1 MDEDAATIDPANV
14 PSGFRAGFV
23 ALVGRPNVGK
33 STLLNRILGE
43 RLAITSRRPQTTR
56 HRLLGI
62 HTTDAAQFVFV
73 DTPGIHPGQRA
84 INRHMT
90 RAATTVLDE
99 VDAAVLVVEAPWW
112 NEGDQAVLER
122 LQESGRPVVVAVNKV
137 DRVNPRDKLL
147 PYLAELD
154 QRHNFAALVPL
165 SAAKDDNT
173 DPLLAE
179 LAGLLPESPPLF
191 PEDQITDKSLRFLSA
206 EMVREQVF
214 HQLGEEVPYAVEV
227 VVDSFQE
234 GEEQVEIAATILV
247 ERETQKGIVLGKG
260 GRRIKAI
267 GTAAR
272 QAISAFLE
280 QRVHLDLH
288 VRVRANWSGDER
300 ALREL
305 GYDSGFS

>member
-1 MDEDAATIDPANV
+1 MSEQGLPIDPESA
-14 PSGFRAGFV
+14 PEGFRAGFV

-43 RLAITSRRPQTTR
+43 KLAITSRRPQTTR

-62 HTTDAAQFVFV
+62 HTTEAAQYVFV
-73 DTPGIHPGQRA
+73 DTPGIHQGKRA
-84 INRHMT
+84 LNRYMT
-90 RAATTVLDE
+90 RAATSVLDE
-99 VDAAVLVVEAPWW
+99 VDAAVFVVEAPWW
-112 NEGDQAVLER
+112 NEGDQAILER

-154 QRHNFAALVPL
+154 QRHDFAALVPL
-165 SAAKDDNT
+165 SAAKDDNVE
-173 DPLLAE
+173 PLLDE
-179 LAGLLPESPPLF
+179 LRALLPESPPLF
-191 PEDQITDKSLRFLSA
+191 PEDQITDKSLRFLCA
-206 EMVREQVF
+206 ELVREQVF

-227 VVDSFQE
+227 VVDQFTE
-234 GEEQVEIAATILV
+234 TDERVEIAATILV

-272 QAISAFLE
+272 KAISAFLE
-280 QRVHLDLH
+280 QRVHLELY
-288 VRVRANWSGDER
+288 VRVRADWSGNER
-300 ALREL
+300 ALRDL
-305 GYDSGFS
+305 GYDADFS